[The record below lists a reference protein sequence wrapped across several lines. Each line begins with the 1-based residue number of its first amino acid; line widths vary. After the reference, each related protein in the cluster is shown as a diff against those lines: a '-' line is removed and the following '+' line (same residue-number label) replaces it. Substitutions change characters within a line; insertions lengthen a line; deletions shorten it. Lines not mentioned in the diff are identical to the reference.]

1 MTLTSVK
8 DVDAG
13 SLISFRSKNAN
24 DLVVWQ
30 GTLEAIGTYRLI
42 RDYGDPRPYNEA
54 VRQTDSAVPS
64 DVTLLT
70 YFLIT
75 VDNAANQ
82 PVKQIFADEWIQS
95 GSLVQV
101 NLGNYVTL
109 RVQDPFNNTQN
120 ILSILANAGYSSKV
134 IS

>member
-1 MTLTSVK
+1 MTLTSIK
-8 DVDAG
+8 QVDPG
-13 SLISFRSKNAN
+13 TLISFRSKNAN

-30 GTLEAIGTYRLI
+30 GTLEAVGTYRLI
-42 RDYGDPRPYNEA
+42 RDYANPSAYNEA
-54 VRQTDSAVPS
+54 VRQTDPSVPS

-82 PVKQIFADEWIQS
+82 PIKQIFADEWIQA

-101 NLGNYVTL
+101 NLGNFVTL
-109 RVQDPFNNTQN
+109 QIQDPFSNVQT
-120 ILSILANAGYSSKV
+120 ILSVLANAGYASK
-134 IS
+134 IIN